1 MEAMFYSVGQMS
13 EILGITER
21 SVYRSKEQI
30 PGYVKISGRVYF
42 RISTFE
48 KMTQGTQKP
57 AERAVPVSDRHG
69 LI

>member
-1 MEAMFYSVGQMS
+1 MFYSVGQMS

-21 SVYRSKEQI
+21 SVYRSKEKI

-42 RISTFE
+42 RKSTFE
-48 KMTQGTQKP
+48 KATLGTQKP
-57 AERAVPVSDRHG
+57 EILDVSGAARHN